1 MCMQQIGFLN
11 QDYRSSV
18 NNRRVPQKGTQAATC
33 VSHRGWGTQKE
44 ARWSWEAKD
53 GDRRLWDCTHA
64 SSCDDDDQPVRRPFK
79 PSKLAIEARPT
90 IAQRMHRRSLDPPF
104 PRCRMT
110 AGVGGPTVA
119 QGGRIR
125 RDVVV
130 AETGSGVVL
139 YSALLM
145 LLIRFRRE
153 LLLRQCYRRPRRS
166 DRFARGF
173 RIRCNLISGETL
185 YWNQEDGGSA
195 SLCGVSEWVLV
206 SITSYF
212 VSKWNTR
219 KRIYRVPMRLG
230 TFIKTGY
237 K

>member
-1 MCMQQIGFLN
+1 
-11 QDYRSSV
+11 
-18 NNRRVPQKGTQAATC
+18 
-33 VSHRGWGTQKE
+33 
-44 ARWSWEAKD
+44 
-53 GDRRLWDCTHA
+53 
-64 SSCDDDDQPVRRPFK
+64 
-79 PSKLAIEARPT
+79 
-90 IAQRMHRRSLDPPF
+90 
-104 PRCRMT
+104 MT

-185 YWNQEDGGSA
+185 Y
-195 SLCGVSEWVLV
+195 
-206 SITSYF
+206 
-212 VSKWNTR
+212 
-219 KRIYRVPMRLG
+219 
-230 TFIKTGY
+230 
-237 K
+237 